1 MKLSKLYSLV
11 YVFGGLL
18 FFGCN
23 SSEDPEPKFRLQSV
37 GFEGILPNGLEFG
50 NVDIRSSN
58 GLTTSSQI
66 EADGELEMAGAH
78 ILSIRNPENGLTLS
92 VELPRVGFSEPFTVN
107 EYSAEELK
115 ELFNEQYPYELVLS
129 KLLEEKAKAKSDPT
143 HNSITN
149 ISFQYSSIQEYYNYD
164 HFNINPLDGGKVQVV
179 DVIEGIEENI
189 LGQPV
194 RKIEVIFDFDLTM
207 EAAGSDVTPQ
217 SGQMKGTARFKYRED
232 YYQGEFEN

>member
-1 MKLSKLYSLV
+1 MKLNKLYSLV

-50 NVDIRSSN
+50 KVDIRSSN
-58 GLTTSSQI
+58 GLTTSSQM
-66 EADGELEMAGAH
+66 EADGVLKMGGAH
-78 ILSIRNPENGLTLS
+78 ILSIRNPVNGLTLS
-92 VELPRVGFSEPFTVN
+92 VELPSVDFAEPIIVN

-115 ELFNEQYPYELVLS
+115 ALFNEEYPYELVLS
-129 KLLEEKAKAKSDPT
+129 KLLEEKNKAISDPT
-143 HNSITN
+143 YNSITN
-149 ISFQYSSIQEYYNYD
+149 ISFQYSNIKEFYNYI
-164 HFNINPLDGGKVQVV
+164 HFNPDPLDGGKVQVM

-189 LGQPV
+189 SGQPV

-207 EAAGSDVTPQ
+207 EAPGSDVIPQ

-232 YYQGEFEN
+232 FYQGEFEN